1 MKNPKIFI
9 GPMSKNIVDS
19 IIKYSNENNCP
30 LGIIPSR
37 RQIENSGGYV
47 NNWTTEDF
55 VKYVKSRSENVL
67 LVRDHCGPDQG
78 DLSDNGID
86 SFDVDCKFFDVVHID
101 VWKKFKEY
109 KAGLNATI
117 NFIKR
122 GYSINPD
129 LLYEVGTEEAIRP
142 FSVEEI
148 DMLISDLKNNLENEL
163 YSKIKYVVV
172 QSGTALLGNK
182 NIGEYRS
189 DKLIRMID
197 TCNKHGLVS
206 KEHNGDY
213 LEDVIL
219 NNKFRNGLDSI
230 NIAPEFGQIET
241 RIILDEIKGN
251 SILFNEFYNI
261 CYDSKRWVKWV
272 SKDFDPEK
280 NKEDIIN
287 ISGHYTFS
295 DSRFLE
301 MKKSF
306 SPDIDERI
314 KLAIYQRID
323 RFIKNSSVD
332 NIDTIK
338 KYFVNFENK
347 NIEGLKRLFS
357 DDVILADWNISAKGL
372 PEVIDANINIF
383 NSVSSI
389 KIIQNSTY
397 CNENNKK
404 FACDI
409 SIVINDSETL
419 DVVDLIEFDNNGKIK
434 AIKAYKK

>member
-1 MKNPKIFI
+1 MIPK
-9 GPMSKNIVDS
+9 D
-19 IIKYSNENNCP
+19 
-30 LGIIPSR
+30 
-37 RQIENSGGYV
+37 
-47 NNWTTEDF
+47 
-55 VKYVKSRSENVL
+55 
-67 LVRDHCGPDQG
+67 
-78 DLSDNGID
+78 
-86 SFDVDCKFFDVVHID
+86 
-101 VWKKFKEY
+101 
-109 KAGLNATI
+109 GLN
-117 NFIKR
+117 
-122 GYSINPD
+122 GV
-129 LLYEVGTEEAIRP
+129 L
-142 FSVEEI
+142 
-148 DMLISDLKNNLENEL
+148 
-163 YSKIKYVVV
+163 
-172 QSGTALLGNK
+172 
-182 NIGEYRS
+182 
-189 DKLIRMID
+189 
-197 TCNKHGLVS
+197 
-206 KEHNGDY
+206 
-213 LEDVIL
+213 
-219 NNKFRNGLDSI
+219 
-230 NIAPEFGQIET
+230 
-241 RIILDEIKGN
+241 
-251 SILFNEFYNI
+251 
-261 CYDSKRWVKWV
+261 
-272 SKDFDPEK
+272 
-280 NKEDIIN
+280 N

-383 NSVSSI
+383 NSISSI

-409 SIVINDSETL
+409 SIVINESETL
-419 DVVDLIEFDNNGKIK
+419 DVVDLIEFNNNGKIK

>member
-1 MKNPKIFI
+1 
-9 GPMSKNIVDS
+9 
-19 IIKYSNENNCP
+19 
-30 LGIIPSR
+30 
-37 RQIENSGGYV
+37 
-47 NNWTTEDF
+47 
-55 VKYVKSRSENVL
+55 
-67 LVRDHCGPDQG
+67 
-78 DLSDNGID
+78 
-86 SFDVDCKFFDVVHID
+86 
-101 VWKKFKEY
+101 
-109 KAGLNATI
+109 
-117 NFIKR
+117 
-122 GYSINPD
+122 
-129 LLYEVGTEEAIRP
+129 
-142 FSVEEI
+142 
-148 DMLISDLKNNLENEL
+148 MLISDLKNNLDHEL

-182 NIGEYRS
+182 NIGEYKS

-197 TCNKHGLVS
+197 ICNKHGLVS

-241 RIILDEIKGN
+241 KIILDEIRGN
-251 SILFNEFYNI
+251 DILFNEFYNI

-306 SPDIDERI
+306 SQDIDERI

-338 KYFVNFENK
+338 NYFVNFENK
-347 NIEGLKRLFS
+347 NIEGLKELFS
-357 DDVILADWNISAKGL
+357 DDVILADWNTSAKGL
-372 PEVIDANINIF
+372 PEVVDANINIF

-397 CNENNKK
+397 YNESNKK

-409 SIVINDSETL
+409 SIIINDSETL
-419 DVVDLIEFDNNGKIK
+419 NVMDLIEFDNNGKIK
-434 AIKAYKK
+434 GINAYKK